1 MPLSKARSE
10 AEVLA
15 AVRAYTQRGVH
26 STSEARKFLT
36 DRGTDEARLAGLICV
51 LEKDG
56 LLDDR
61 ACARLCAEHWARA
74 GYGTPVIQARLSEKG
89 LDDST
94 IADALLRLNE
104 SESDEDRARGWI
116 AGRGRRNASVR
127 TLARQ
132 LLGRGFE
139 RALIARLLKL
149 PEEETELSE

>member
-1 MPLSKARSE
+1 M
-10 AEVLA
+10 
-15 AVRAYTQRGVH
+15 
-26 STSEARKFLT
+26 
-36 DRGTDEARLAGLICV
+36 AGLICV

-61 ACARLCAEHWARA
+61 VCARLCAEHWARA

-104 SESDEDRARGWI
+104 TESDEDRARGWL

-149 PEEETELSE
+149 PEEETDLSE